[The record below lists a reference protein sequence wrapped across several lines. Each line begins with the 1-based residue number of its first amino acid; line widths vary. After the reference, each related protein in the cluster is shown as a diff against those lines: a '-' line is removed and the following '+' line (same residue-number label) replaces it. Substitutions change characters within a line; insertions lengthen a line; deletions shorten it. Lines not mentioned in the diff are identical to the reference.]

1 MLFSVTASV
10 PFRRSV
16 FSPIFLWSL
25 ITMGMTQ
32 LRIIFYMGA
41 MNKLLEFLVTHEDP
55 HRECV
60 RIMHGTGYITDP
72 EAVTLQQQRQCLM

>member
-1 MLFSVTASV
+1 MLHLCECVAEDASWLLKNDILEIFFSASV

-32 LRIIFYMGA
+32 LRIIFFMGA
-41 MNKLLEFLVTHEDP
+41 MNKMLEFLVTHGET
-55 HRECV
+55 
-60 RIMHGTGYITDP
+60 HGK
-72 EAVTLQQQRQCLM
+72 